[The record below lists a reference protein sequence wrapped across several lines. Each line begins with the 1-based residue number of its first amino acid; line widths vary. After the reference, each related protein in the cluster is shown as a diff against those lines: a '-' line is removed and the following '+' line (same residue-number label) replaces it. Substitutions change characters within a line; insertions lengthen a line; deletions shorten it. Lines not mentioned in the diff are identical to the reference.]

1 MWIEFSEFNL
11 KILILLIF
19 PVSKRVQ
26 DYTKKAYLVKDHQ
39 LFKTFRYFASYVFAF
54 IPLLIMKYRTKNI
67 EEPNQEVKK
76 ESEEVL
82 PRSGSFSTNE
92 ITELKKRH
100 LRKRKI
106 KSLIFLGILCVN
118 GLFCYF
124 YRYLFEQPQFAIAKQ
139 SIGIFF
145 EIFDYVGLS
154 YFILKQK
161 LYKHN
166 FVFAGIIALVVFIL
180 FLISIPDMET
190 GYIFTSFVY
199 YFFFSMLF
207 GIYDVLGKLYM
218 VKFFISPYL
227 FMFLIGSINSILLL
241 IYDFFAYFI
250 NPDVSGIII
259 GFQNNILSVGD
270 VFLFILDLMVQC
282 IWNLGIWLTVYYF
295 TPCHYFISEYISE
308 YVYYMITAVEK
319 NEGFYSTVNIVIFSI
334 SYFIN
339 FLCGLFFNEVLIL
352 NLFGLDY
359 NTKKRIEERLQK
371 EYEET
376 DKANK
381 MLEMDAPK
389 EEDDEE
395 NN

>member
-19 PVSKRVQ
+19 PVSKRIQ
-26 DYTKKAYLVKDHQ
+26 DYSKKAYLVKDHQ
-39 LFKTFRYFASYVFAF
+39 LFKTFRYFASYIFAF
-54 IPLLIMKYRTKNI
+54 IPLLIMKYRTKKVQDPIKEANKEP
-67 EEPNQEVKK
+67 EERATRN
-76 ESEEVL
+76 
-82 PRSGSFSTNE
+82 GSMSTNE
-92 ITELKKRH
+92 IDELKKKHNRQ
-100 LRKRKI
+100 RKI
-106 KSLIFLGILCVN
+106 KSYIFLGILCII

-124 YRYLFEQPQFAIAKQ
+124 YRYLFEKTQFAIAKQ

-145 EIFDYVGLS
+145 EIFDYVALS
-154 YFILKQK
+154 HFILKQK

-166 FVFAGIIALVVFIL
+166 FVFAGIIGIVVFIL
-180 FLISIPDMET
+180 FLISIRDMES

-199 YFFFSMLF
+199 YFFFSMCF
-207 GIYDVLGKLYM
+207 GVYDVLGKLYM
-218 VKFFISPYL
+218 IKFFKSPYFL
-227 FMFLIGSINSILLL
+227 MFSIGTINTILLL
-241 IYDFFAYFI
+241 IYDFFAYFL
-250 NPDVSGIII
+250 NKDVSGIII

-270 VFLFILDLMVQC
+270 VFIFIIDLILQC

-308 YVYYMITAVEK
+308 YVYYMIAAVPK
-319 NEGFYSTVNIVIFSI
+319 KEGFYSVVNIVIFSI

-371 EYEET
+371 ESEET
-376 DKANK
+376 EKANK
-381 MLEMDAPK
+381 MLEMDSPK
-389 EEDDEE
+389 DEEDEE